1 MFSIIS
7 RKRCP
12 CFFGWGYHFCGSSSL
27 TLILAT
33 CTKLVVVVPTFSSLM
48 RNLCL
53 SSALLLETCGA
64 ALHLP
69 PISHPHRG
77 KTERSAVAKTDQM
90 HHLCHSLS
98 LSLVLLHLPLFSLA
112 NIKHVVWK
120 GKSLLLW
127 WRRPHGAA
135 RLPDLTGCSGRK
147 FDTHTKWNLFHGL
160 QGHLAIAQEKVRSG

>member
-1 MFSIIS
+1 MHQARRLGFHLFKPNEESLLEL
-7 RKRCP
+7 
-12 CFFGWGYHFCGSSSL
+12 CF
-27 TLILAT
+27 
-33 CTKLVVVVPTFSSLM
+33 
-48 RNLCL
+48 

-69 PISHPHRG
+69 LLSPTLGERWRGELWQRQIKYTISV
-77 KTERSAVAKTDQM
+77 T
-90 HHLCHSLS
+90 LS

-120 GKSLLLW
+120 GKSLLLR

-135 RLPDLTGCSGRK
+135 RLPDLTDKVLLFRQK
-147 FDTHTKWNLFHGL
+147 VWHIHTHTQEWNLFHGL